1 MSAVRHHQFLRAC
14 TTALRGADWTTVGIT
29 TATRRLTRKRAK
41 WLTAFAARVLT
52 AFPERPSFT
61 ALFAFL
67 ETDTDLRR
75 LCHRIDWRT
84 FRWEGMPQ
92 RRKRAVRPSAMGAP
106 PASLGP
112 LPIPGL
118 PSTAA
123 LAEWLGVRPGKLLWY
138 ADLAG
143 RNRKHPPG
151 PLRPYRYRWV
161 PKPGGRRRLLEIP
174 NAGLKRIQRQ
184 LLGGI
189 LNHIPPHPAAHGFRT
204 GRSVV
209 TNAAP
214 HCGKGIVLR
223 LDLVDFFPS
232 VPAARVVRTFHT
244 LGYPE
249 TVARLLVGLCTTRL
263 PGDVWDSRPHPA
275 ADGSDHAGW
284 QRLASRHLPQGAPTS
299 PTLAN
304 LAAFRLD
311 RRLAKLAAGVGA
323 EYTRY
328 ADDLTFS
335 GGEELAR
342 RVKRVASL
350 VAVIAG
356 DEGFMVNH
364 RKTRVMRRGGRQ
376 HVTGVVVNVRP
387 NVPRA
392 EFDRLK
398 AVLTN
403 CVRHGPAGQN
413 RENRPDFRA
422 YLMGKLAHLGM
433 VNPARGRKLW
443 MLFDRIAWDKL
454 PA

>member
-1 MSAVRHHQFLRAC
+1 MSAARHHQFLRAL
-14 TTALRGADWTTVGIT
+14 TTSLRAADWTADGII
-29 TATRRLTRKRAK
+29 AAARKVIRKRAK
-41 WLTAFAARVLT
+41 WLAAFSARVVAAL
-52 AFPERPSFT
+52 PERPSFT
-61 ALFAFL
+61 ALLAFL
-67 ETDTDLRR
+67 ETDADLRR
-75 LCHRIDWRT
+75 VCDRIDWRKYLL
-84 FRWEGMPQ
+84 EGVPR
-92 RRKRAVRPSAMGAP
+92 RRKGVARPPAMGAP
-106 PASLGP
+106 PPGLGP

-123 LAEWLGVRPGKLLWY
+123 LAAWLGIRPGKLLWY

-174 NAGLKRIQRQ
+174 NAGLKRLQRII
-184 LLGGI
+184 LTGI
-189 LNHIPPHPAAHGFRT
+189 LNHVPPHPAAHGFRT
-204 GRSVV
+204 GHSVV
-209 TNAAP
+209 TNAAV

-223 LDLVDFFPS
+223 LDLTDFFPS
-232 VPAARVVRTFHT
+232 VPAARVVRTFRM

-249 TVARLLVGLCTTRL
+249 TVARLLAGLCTTRL
-263 PGDVWDSRPHPA
+263 PTDVWDSRPDPA

-284 QRLASRHLPQGAPTS
+284 QRLAARHLPQGAPTS
-299 PTLAN
+299 PALAN

-311 RRLAKLAAGVGA
+311 RRLVALAAGVGA

-335 GGEELAR
+335 GGGELAR
-342 RVKRVASL
+342 RVKRVSAL

-356 DEGFMVNH
+356 DEGFTVNQ

-392 EFDRLK
+392 EFDRFK

-413 RENRPDFRA
+413 RANHPDFRA
-422 YLMGKLAHLGM
+422 YLAGKLAHLGM
-433 VNPARGRKLW
+433 VNPARGRMLW
-443 MLFDRIAWDKL
+443 ALFDRIAW
-454 PA
+454 PAPT